1 MTNTDLTLTVRSAF
15 ADVLDVIPPRLR
27 TAIAVAAVVVAVLA
41 LGAQQIVAI
50 WWPEGR
56 EQVDATV
63 ARIVP
68 WMLFVI
74 GVVTTAYRPTRGEIA
89 ARVVEPGPLEMARA
103 QEAQA
108 NTIATLSAHGWSKD
122 EATSAVRNQ
131 ELMPGGESAGS
142 PGAQKD
148 AGGAQAAPGGG
159 QADTSSPPYATS

>member
-15 ADVLDVIPPRLR
+15 ADVLDVIPPKLR
-27 TAIAVAAVVVAVLA
+27 TAIAVTAVIVAVLA

-74 GVVTTAYRPTRGEIA
+74 GAVTTAYRPTRGDIA
-89 ARVVEPGPLEMARA
+89 ARVLEPGPLEVARA

-108 NTIATLSAHGWSKD
+108 NTIATLSANGWSKD
-122 EATSAVRNQ
+122 EATTAVQ
-131 ELMPGGESAGS
+131 QQQLMPGGDGPGSAT
-142 PGAQKD
+142 KN
-148 AGGAQAAPGGG
+148 
-159 QADTSSPPYATS
+159 TPPASA